1 MDTHDRQSNRPVCV
15 HLNRVRRSGRA
26 LIVAAVLAVVALLVP
41 QWVGGLASG
50 EPAPGGRAPAHDRA
64 RPR

>member
-1 MDTHDRQSNRPVCV
+1 MDTHDRQADRPACV

-50 EPAPGGRAPAHDRA
+50 EPATGGRAPAHDRA